1 MDENRKQIIIKEIGY
16 WKNNKLL
23 PEQYCNFLLA
33 LYTEGT
39 GINETNQG
47 SKNPKNRKKVF
58 VWLLLIPI
66 IVFIVYFT
74 ELSLSLQIVFAI
86 VFILIGIYLTFYL
99 RRSGLLFHIPLIISA
114 LLLLFVSVELTL
126 TNFPKSTII
135 LYSILMVNCFM
146 WLIGGWKFKQI
157 YFTLSGVLGL
167 LLITISMII

>member
-39 GINETNQG
+39 GLNEKSNKL
-47 SKNPKNRKKVF
+47 KNGKKVF
-58 VWLLLIPI
+58 LCLLIIPI

-74 ELSLSLQIVFAI
+74 ELSLILQIVFAI

>member
-16 WKNNKLL
+16 WKKNKLL
-23 PEQYCNFLLA
+23 PEQYCDFLLA

-39 GINETNQG
+39 GLNEKSNK
-47 SKNPKNRKKVF
+47 SKNRKKVF
-58 VWLLLIPI
+58 LWLLTIPI

-74 ELSLSLQIVFAI
+74 ELSLILQIVFAI

-146 WLIGGWKFKQI
+146 WLVGGWKFKQI
-157 YFTLSGVLGL
+157 YFTISGVLGL
-167 LLITISMII
+167 LLITISMMI

>member
-74 ELSLSLQIVFAI
+74 ELSLILQIVFAI

-99 RRSGLLFHIPLIISA
+99 
-114 LLLLFVSVELTL
+114 
-126 TNFPKSTII
+126 
-135 LYSILMVNCFM
+135 
-146 WLIGGWKFKQI
+146 
-157 YFTLSGVLGL
+157 
-167 LLITISMII
+167 

>member
-23 PEQYCNFLLA
+23 PEQYCDFLLA

-39 GINETNQG
+39 GLNEKSNN
-47 SKNPKNRKKVF
+47 SKNRKKMF
-58 VWLLLIPI
+58 LWLLTIPI

-74 ELSLSLQIVFAI
+74 ELSLILQMVFAI

-99 RRSGLLFHIPLIISA
+99 KRNGLLFHIPLIISA

-135 LYSILMVNCFM
+135 LYSILMVNCLM
-146 WLIGGWKFKQI
+146 WLVGGWKFKQI
-157 YFTLSGVLGL
+157 YFTISGVLGL
-167 LLITISMII
+167 LLITISMVI